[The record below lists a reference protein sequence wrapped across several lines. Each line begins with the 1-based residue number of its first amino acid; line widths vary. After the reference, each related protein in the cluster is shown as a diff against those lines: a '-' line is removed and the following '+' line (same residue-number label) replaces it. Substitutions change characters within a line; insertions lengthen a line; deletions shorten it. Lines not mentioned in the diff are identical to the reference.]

1 MNEAYLYGA
10 IFSVAKKMLFGD
22 RKNADMASQYIERDR
37 LCVTDRRKYKN
48 VVLFNPKCDGNE
60 ALAPDPAL
68 PRRRVA
74 VYHRLLETESRR
86 GGVRCRADGWQ

>member
-1 MNEAYLYGA
+1 MELFFLSPKRCFLATE
-10 IFSVAKKMLFGD
+10 KMRIWLLNILKEIGFVLPIGG
-22 RKNADMASQYIERDR
+22 N
-37 LCVTDRRKYKN
+37 TKN
-48 VVLFNPKCDGNE
+48 VVLFNPKCDGSE

-68 PRRRVA
+68 PCRRIA

>member
-1 MNEAYLYGA
+1 MELSFLLLKN
-10 IFSVAKKMLFGD
+10 IFLTTEKMRIWLLNILKEIGFVLPIGG
-22 RKNADMASQYIERDR
+22 N
-37 LCVTDRRKYKN
+37 TKN

-68 PRRRVA
+68 PCRRIA